1 MAKVVQFTLG
11 DMSLRDLDL
20 RRTYDSGEEGVE
32 PVRDFLEPCLSNS
45 SSYDRL
51 SGYFSSR
58 VLALAARGLGDFLAS
73 EGRMRLVMSSQL
85 TSSDFQKL
93 KVALVNRDTY
103 DYLFEDIEMDGNAL
117 ADMLERKHFEAMC
130 WLLAHGRLEIRIV
143 VHVDENETTPD
154 AYVPIFHPKIGIF
167 TDSDGNRVSFS
178 GSVNETVAG
187 WTGNIE
193 EFKVFKSWDES
204 TCVYVE
210 SDQSVFDRYWEDRS
224 GGSFKTFDLPEAL
237 KQRLITQSPTDMP
250 QIHVAKN
257 RKSLFKESLKFR
269 NYQLDAIEA
278 WVKAGMRGVLE
289 MATGTGKTKTARGCI
304 DQIMKKGSSCV
315 LVTAPFE
322 HIANQWME
330 ELSDLEPVLAS
341 GTRRW
346 REDIRQAHNRKNLG
360 RRKHLVVI
368 AVQNT
373 AAGTPFIDLMNEV
386 TESFDFTLMVGDEVH
401 GLGATSFQA
410 AMQPSYQFRLGL
422 SATPHRY
429 FDDEGTQTLID
440 YFGDTAFQFSTK
452 DAMEW
457 VDPVT
462 GQRALSPYKYFPI
475 FVTLE
480 KDELEE
486 YLELS
491 EKIAKLSGEG
501 LDPQKKSLREAL
513 LFQRAAIVKTA
524 SQKVPALEKA
534 LRPLVEE
541 LEFGLIYCHDMEQL
555 GQVGA
560 LLSELGVT
568 YQKITGEE
576 SNKSETR
583 YQGLSE
589 RDWILHQFSNGTTK
603 ILLAIKCLDEGVDIP
618 AARTGFIMA
627 SSGNPREFI
636 QRRGRLLRPS
646 ADKEFATIYDF
657 VVGPPLT
664 QNSKG
669 KSSSWIAI
677 FKKELE
683 RIEEIS
689 SDAMNREQVQTIIA
703 KLLLEIGNYGH

>member
-1 MAKVVQFTLG
+1 MN
-11 DMSLRDLDL
+11 LRELEI
-20 RRTYDSGEEGVE
+20 RRTYDSGEEGIE
-32 PVRDFLEPCLSNS
+32 PVRDFLEPCLSS
-45 SSYDRL
+45 SANYDRL

-73 EGRMRLVMSSQL
+73 DGRMRLVMSSRL
-85 TSSDFQKL
+85 TASDYQKL
-93 KVALVNRDTY
+93 KVALVNHDTY
-103 DYLFEDIEMDGNAL
+103 DYLFEDIEMDGSAL

-143 VHVDENETTPD
+143 VHIDENERSPD

-167 TDSDGNRVSFS
+167 EDSDGNRVSFS

-193 EFKVFKSWDES
+193 EFKVFKSWDETTS
-204 TCVYVE
+204 MYVD
-210 SDQSVFDRYWEDRS
+210 SDQNVFDRYWEDRA
-224 GGSFKTFDLPEAL
+224 GGSFRTFDLPDAI
-237 KQRLITQSPTDMP
+237 KQQLITQSPIDMP
-250 QIHVAKN
+250 QINAKKG
-257 RKSLFKESLKFR
+257 RTSPSGQVLKFR
-269 NYQLDAIEA
+269 NYQIDAIDA
-278 WVKAGMRGVLE
+278 WIKRGMRGVLE

-304 DQIMKKGSSCV
+304 DQVIKKGSSCV

-322 HIANQWME
+322 HIAKQWME
-330 ELSDLEPVLAS
+330 ELSDLDPVLAS

-346 REDIRQAHNRKNLG
+346 REDIRQAHNKKKLG
-360 RRKHLVVI
+360 RRDNLVVV

-373 AAGTPFIDLMNEV
+373 ASSSPFVELMNEV
-386 TESFDFTLMVGDEVH
+386 SSSFDFTLMVGDEVH
-401 GLGATSFQA
+401 GLGASFFQE
-410 AMQPSYQFRLGL
+410 AMQSVYQYRLGL
-422 SATPHRY
+422 SATPQRY
-429 FDDEGTQTLID
+429 FDEEGTQSLLE
-440 YFGDTAFQFSTK
+440 YFGDTAYRFSTK

-457 VDPVT
+457 VDPLT

-480 KDELEE
+480 QNELDE

-491 EKIAKLSGEG
+491 ESIAKLSGEG
-501 LDPQKKSLREAL
+501 LEPQKQSLREAL

-524 SQKVPALEKA
+524 SQKIPALA
-534 LRPLVEE
+534 AVLQPLVSR
-541 LEFGLIYCHDMEQL
+541 LEFCLIYCHDMEQL
-555 GQVGA
+555 GEVGV

-576 SNKSETR
+576 SNRGEDR
-583 YQGLSE
+583 FQGLSE
-589 RDWILHQFSNGTTK
+589 RDWILRQFTNGNTK
-603 ILLAIKCLDEGVDIP
+603 TLLAIKCLDEGVDIP
-618 AARTGFIMA
+618 AARTGFILA

-646 ADKEFATIYDF
+646 PDKQFATIYDF
-657 VVGPPLT
+657 VVRPPVE
-664 QNSKG
+664 QGSKS
-669 KSSSWIAI
+669 KSASWIAI

-689 SDAMNREQVQTIIA
+689 SDALNRDDVKTIVA
-703 KLLLEIGNYGH
+703 RLLLEIGNYGHQ